1 MEREDSLRVDAVV
14 RGPRVRGGA
23 MTERGLCP
31 QSESKAR
38 SAVLIVEDEVLVR
51 MLLAEQL
58 RQAGY
63 PVIEAANAH
72 EAVEVLR
79 HSSDVKLVVS
89 DIRMPGSMDGVELAR
104 LVKSEYPNVKVMLA
118 SGHLSAIDW
127 VTHDGYFRKPYE
139 FRKIIEHIRML
150 MD

>member
-1 MEREDSLRVDAVV
+1 
-14 RGPRVRGGA
+14 
-23 MTERGLCP
+23 MTEAGLCP
-31 QSESKAR
+31 KSENKAR
-38 SAVLIVEDEVLVR
+38 SVVLIVEDEVLVR

-63 PVIEAANAH
+63 SVIEAANAH

-104 LVKSEYPNVKVMLA
+104 LVKSEFPDIKIMLA

-139 FRKIIEHIRML
+139 FEKIIAHVRML
-150 MD
+150 ID